1 MTEIPLHLILC
12 LTHYAYVSQQ
22 LTTKKRMIKIANML
36 TRVTDVINT
45 CKEETINEIRG
56 RYVEYNEHGQSYI
69 WKVTDPRSISS
80 EYKSSVT
87 LFNPVITSL

>member
-1 MTEIPLHLILC
+1 MLNLC
-12 LTHYAYVSQQ
+12 SLCTLQ

-45 CKEETINEIRG
+45 CQEETINEIRG

-69 WKVTDPRSISS
+69 WKVSYCRLHAPPTVRSD
-80 EYKSSVT
+80 YV
-87 LFNPVITSL
+87 